1 MSQPPTAPQDPYQF
15 DPYRPQG
22 GSDPAQDV
30 PTQSSYAPQGDTT
43 PYGTP
48 AGAYGAAGPGHGAP
62 EQPAPAAWGAAPG
75 DPVPAPYGAPAYGA
89 DPQQGYAQP
98 YGADPQQGYAQPYGA
113 PDPQQGYAQPYGPP
127 DPQQG
132 YAQPYGAPP
141 QQPGYG
147 APYGG
152 YPSYGAPG
160 PSTTNVLAIVGFV
173 LAVLGL
179 LGSWIP
185 GVNFLCAV
193 LGLAGI
199 VLGAVGLTQI
209 KKGKTGKGFS
219 IAAIVL
225 GVLAIVA
232 TVLIWVAIITAANN
246 ASAEYEQTLS
256 EVQEDSDRAF
266 GEATDDVLANDLEVE
281 FGTFEGTADEYGWV
295 ESSMPVTFTNTS
307 DEPLT
312 FDIDVQAVAADGT
325 VVETDWAYTEE
336 LAPGESETVEVFTL
350 IDDENLE
357 PMRTATVEIT
367 QASAY

>member
-22 GSDPAQDV
+22 GTSAEPEPPAHGA
-30 PTQSSYAPQGDTT
+30 YAPQGDTT

-48 AGAYGAAGPGHGAP
+48 DGSAGPGYGAP
-62 EQPAPAAWGAAPG
+62 EQPVASGWGTVPG
-75 DPVPAPYGAPAYGA
+75 DPTQAPSAPPVHEQ
-89 DPQQGYAQP
+89 DQQGYGQGYGQP
-98 YGADPQQGYAQPYGA
+98 YGQPYAQ
-113 PDPQQGYAQPYGPP
+113 

-152 YPSYGAPG
+152 YPSYGPPA
-160 PSTTNVLAIVGFV
+160 PSTTNVLSIVGFV
-173 LAVLGL
+173 LAGLAL

-185 GVNFLCAV
+185 GVNFLCAL

-225 GVLAIVA
+225 GVLSIVA
-232 TVLIWVAIITAANN
+232 TVLIWVAIVAATNN
-246 ASAEYEQTLS
+246 ATARYAESVAEI
-256 EVQEDSDRAF
+256 QEDADRAF
-266 GEATDDVLANDLEVE
+266 GEATDDVLANDLDVE
-281 FGTFEGTADEYGWV
+281 FGAFEGDADEYGWV
-295 ESSMPVTFTNTS
+295 ESSMPVTLTNTS

-312 FDIDVQAVAADGT
+312 FNIDVDALAADGT
-325 VVETDWAYTEE
+325 VVETDWVYTEE
-336 LAPGESETVEVFTL
+336 LAPGASETVEIFTL
-350 IDDENLE
+350 IDDDNLE
-357 PMRTATVEIT
+357 AMRTATVEVT